1 MASREFLKILQS
13 ARFGDVSAQQNLASA
28 YLTGAFNTPIQ
39 PANSLVWLE
48 KSYFSITNQ
57 LVTDIKP
64 DDVYDLD
71 FSGSLAPVVS
81 LLSTIP
87 LANTVGSPAFPF
99 GWKLF
104 WKLAVALPS
113 TVSKDSLLSASSSIS
128 QAVLNARW
136 QLIQFLL
143 SPEYADEQTRLQ
155 VWLAS
160 TDIAEMDFMPAA
172 DLPSLQLV
180 CKSYLQSLAETESG
194 FTQAAK
200 ELLLR
205 LQPKDETLSG
215 LWSQWLASGKQDH
228 LLEAAEM
235 GLTIARLTLGL
246 QLAQLDAVST
256 STPVAA
262 EVDTGRSNAS
272 LKKAVYWLELAA
284 KDGDRDAWFTLGEI
298 YRRPQFSGYNATES
312 DRCFDRAADLGH
324 AQAQFRKGANLW
336 RKREKLDEKVKGL
349 QASYWVWQA
358 QQQGVHEARDL
369 LAKIL
374 ESCPK
379 PAVNDWHDLALL
391 AEQAINRHAEYKIEY
406 EWLLVCHRLVIA
418 NQFHFSKAEL
428 LLADI
433 AQLQHEHCVVVDI
446 RWELPK
452 ILPRLIQ
459 IETIGQR
466 RALLAAGKVFTSNT
480 NSTPGATSESRDSI
494 ARDAAYE
501 DELVDSRMREGN
513 LRQRRYRFDKVSQ
526 WLLSTFTKEAAR
538 KSPKRSDGALLSLGL
553 LLCLGPG
560 FIELCIF

>member
-57 LVTDIKP
+57 LVADTIS
-64 DDVYDLD
+64 DDAFDLG
-71 FSGSLAPVVS
+71 FSDSLAPVFS
-81 LLSTIP
+81 LLSTVP
-87 LANTVGSPAFPF
+87 LANTVGSPSFPF

-104 WKLAVALPS
+104 WKLAVALPTS
-113 TVSKDSLLSASSSIS
+113 PSADSLLSASSSIS
-128 QAVLNARW
+128 QAGLNARW
-136 QLIQFLL
+136 QLIQCLL
-143 SPEYADEQTRLQ
+143 SPEYVDEQMRLRD
-155 VWLAS
+155 WLAS
-160 TDIAEMDFMPAA
+160 TDLAAMDFMPGA

-180 CKSYLQSLAETESG
+180 CKSYLQSLAETETS

-215 LWSQWLASGKQDH
+215 LWAQWLASGKQEH

-235 GLTIARLTLGL
+235 GLTVARLTLGL
-246 QLAQLDAVST
+246 QLAQLDGISGSAPALTTISDG
-256 STPVAA
+256 
-262 EVDTGRSNAS
+262 EVDQGRSNAS

-284 KDGDRDAWFTLGEI
+284 KDGNRDAWFALGEI

-324 AQAQFRKGANLW
+324 AQAHFRKGANLW
-336 RKREKLDEKVKGL
+336 RKREKLEEKVKGL

-358 QQQGVHEARDL
+358 QQQGVGEAKDL
-369 LAKIL
+369 LTKIL

-379 PAVNDWHDLALL
+379 PAANDWHDLALL

-406 EWLLVCHRLVIA
+406 EWLLLCHRLVIA

-446 RWELPK
+446 RWKLPK

-466 RALLAAGKVFTSNT
+466 RALLAAGKVFTGNT
-480 NSTPGATSESRDSI
+480 NNALSATSGLRNSI
-494 ARDAAYE
+494 TLDAADE
-501 DELVDSRMREGN
+501 DELVESREREGN
-513 LRQRRYRFDKVSQ
+513 LRQRRYRFEKVSQ
-526 WLLSTFTKEAAR
+526 WLLSTFAKEIDR
-538 KSPKRSDGALLSLGL
+538 SSRGKLKSKN
-553 LLCLGPG
+553 
-560 FIELCIF
+560 

>member
-48 KSYFSITNQ
+48 KTYLSITNQ
-57 LVTDIKP
+57 LVIDASLG
-64 DDVYDLD
+64 DASDLV
-71 FSGSLAPVVS
+71 FSESLAPIFR

-104 WKLAVALPS
+104 WKLADVSPS
-113 TVSKDSLLSASSSIS
+113 SDAASSPLS
-128 QAVLNARW
+128 QAALNARW

-143 SPEYADEQTRLQ
+143 SPEYADEQTRLRD
-155 VWLAS
+155 WLAS
-160 TDIAEMDFMPAA
+160 SDIAEMNFIPAT

-180 CKSYLQSLAETESG
+180 CKSYLQSLAETDNT

-215 LWSQWLASGKQDH
+215 LWSQWLASGKQDY

-235 GLTIARLTLGL
+235 GLTVARLTLGL
-246 QLAQLDAVST
+246 QLAQLDGVSDAVSNT
-256 STPVAA
+256 ASSSVAA
-262 EVDTGRSNAS
+262 EVDKGRSNAS

-284 KDGDRDAWFTLGEI
+284 KDGDRNAWFALGEI
-298 YRRPQFSGYNATES
+298 YRRPQFSGYNANES

-349 QASYWVWQA
+349 QASYWVWQS
-358 QQQGVHEARDL
+358 QQQGVHEAKDL
-369 LAKIL
+369 LTKIL

-379 PAVNDWHDLALL
+379 PVLNDWHDLALL

-466 RALLAAGKVFTSNT
+466 RALLAAGKVFAGNNGSEL
-480 NSTPGATSESRDSI
+480 GAVSKSRDPI
-494 ARDAAYE
+494 HRNADEYE
-501 DELVDSRMREGN
+501 DDLLNSRDREGN

-526 WLLSTFTKEAAR
+526 WLLDTFTKQATTPPA
-538 KSPKRSDGALLSLGL
+538 KKK
-553 LLCLGPG
+553 
-560 FIELCIF
+560 

>member
-1 MASREFLKILQS
+1 MASRQFLKILQS

-28 YLTGAFNTPIQ
+28 YLTGAFNTPVQ
-39 PANSLVWLE
+39 PTNSLVWLE
-48 KSYFSITNQ
+48 KSYLSIINQEVTEISSGDSSDLGFS
-57 LVTDIKP
+57 D
-64 DDVYDLD
+64 
-71 FSGSLAPVVS
+71 SLAPVFS

-104 WKLAVALPS
+104 WKLADFSNDLTPTPSYQSQIAL
-113 TVSKDSLLSASSSIS
+113 K
-128 QAVLNARW
+128 ARW
-136 QLIQFLL
+136 QLILFLL
-143 SPEYADEQTRLQ
+143 SPEYVEEQARLRN
-155 VWLAS
+155 WLAS
-160 TDIAEMDFMPAA
+160 TDSVEIDSVPAA

-180 CKSYLQSLAETESG
+180 CKGYLQSLAETENS

-215 LWSQWLASGKQDH
+215 LWAQWLTSGKQDH
-228 LLEAAEM
+228 LLEAAEL

-246 QLAQLDAVST
+246 QLAQLDGASASSSGGT
-256 STPVAA
+256 
-262 EVDTGRSNAS
+262 EVDKGRSNAS

-284 KDGDRDAWFTLGEI
+284 KDGNRDAWFALGEI

-324 AQAQFRKGANLW
+324 VKAQFRKGANLW

-358 QQQGVHEARDL
+358 QQQGVHEAKDL
-369 LAKIL
+369 LTKIL

-379 PAVNDWHDLALL
+379 PAANDWHDLALL

-406 EWLLVCHRLVIA
+406 EWVLMCHRLVIA

-459 IETIGQR
+459 METIGQR
-466 RALLAAGKVFTSNT
+466 RALLAAGKVFTGNT
-480 NSTPGATSESRDSI
+480 SSALGTTSSSRGSI
-494 ARDAAYE
+494 TRDTADE
-501 DELVDSRMREGN
+501 DELAESREREGN

-526 WLLSTFTKEAAR
+526 WLLDTVAVETTRSSR
-538 KSPKRSDGALLSLGL
+538 QKSKVA
-553 LLCLGPG
+553 
-560 FIELCIF
+560 

>member
-13 ARFGDVSAQQNLASA
+13 ARFGDVSAQQSLASA
-28 YLTGAFNTPIQ
+28 YLTGAFKTPFQ

-48 KSYFSITNQ
+48 KSYLSITNQ
-57 LVTDIKP
+57 TVIDISSG
-64 DDVYDLD
+64 DASDLA
-71 FSGSLAPVVS
+71 FSEPLLPIFS

-99 GWKLF
+99 GWTLF
-104 WKLAVALPS
+104 WKLADAPLPS
-113 TVSKDSLLSASSSIS
+113 ESLSSPLSHA
-128 QAVLNARW
+128 ALNARW

-143 SPEYADEQTRLQ
+143 SPEYMDEQTRLRD
-155 VWLAS
+155 WLAS
-160 TDIAEMDFMPAA
+160 NDDGEIDSLPAA
-172 DLPSLQLV
+172 DMPALQQV
-180 CKSYLQSLAETESG
+180 CKSYLQSLAETENS

-215 LWSQWLASGKQDH
+215 LWSQWLVSGKLDY

-246 QLAQLDAVST
+246 QLAQLDGVSD
-256 STPVAA
+256 SASSSGSSN
-262 EVDTGRSNAS
+262 VDKGRSNAS

-284 KDGDRDAWFTLGEI
+284 KDGDRDAWFALGEI
-298 YRRPQFSGYNATES
+298 YRRPQFSGYNAAES

-358 QQQGVHEARDL
+358 QQQGVHEAKDL
-369 LAKIL
+369 LTKIL

-379 PAVNDWHDLALL
+379 PAANDWHDLALL
-391 AEQAINRHAEYKIEY
+391 AEQAISRHAEYKIEY
-406 EWLLVCHRLVIA
+406 EWLLLCHRLVIA

-466 RALLAAGKVFTSNT
+466 RALLAAGKVFAGNNGSEFGSVSKSREPIVRNT
-480 NSTPGATSESRDSI
+480 AE
-494 ARDAAYE
+494 YE
-501 DELVDSRMREGN
+501 DDLFNSREREGN
-513 LRQRRYRFDKVSQ
+513 LRQRRYRFEKVSQ
-526 WLLSTFTKEAAR
+526 WLLETFTKQATT
-538 KSPKRSDGALLSLGL
+538 SPEKKK
-553 LLCLGPG
+553 
-560 FIELCIF
+560 

>member
-1 MASREFLKILQS
+1 MASRQFLKILQS
-13 ARFGDVSAQQNLASA
+13 ARFGDVSAQQILASA
-28 YLTGAFNTPIQ
+28 YLTGAFKTPLQ
-39 PANSLVWLE
+39 PSNSLVWLE
-48 KSYFSITNQ
+48 KSYLTITNQ
-57 LVTDIKP
+57 LVIDTSSGDAS
-64 DDVYDLD
+64 DLAI
-71 FSGSLAPVVS
+71 SESLLPIFS

-104 WKLAVALPS
+104 WKLAVALPTSAS
-113 TVSKDSLLSASSSIS
+113 TDSSLSASSFIS

-136 QLIQFLL
+136 QLIQCLL
-143 SPEYADEQTRLQ
+143 SPEYVDEQSRLRT
-155 VWLAS
+155 WIAS
-160 TDIAEMDFMPAA
+160 LDLEEMDLLPAA
-172 DLPSLQLV
+172 DFPALQLV
-180 CKSYLQSLAETESG
+180 CKSYLQSLAETENT

-215 LWSQWLASGKQDH
+215 LWSQWLASGKPDY

-246 QLAQLDAVST
+246 QLAQLDGVSASGSGGT
-256 STPVAA
+256 
-262 EVDTGRSNAS
+262 EVDKGRSNAS

-284 KDGDRDAWFTLGEI
+284 KDGDRDAWFALGEI
-298 YRRPQFSGYNATES
+298 YRRPQFSGYNASES

-358 QQQGVHEARDL
+358 QQQGVGEAKDL

-379 PAVNDWHDLALL
+379 PTANDWHDLALL

-406 EWLLVCHRLVIA
+406 EWLLLCHRLVIA

-428 LLADI
+428 LLSDI

-466 RALLAAGKVFTSNT
+466 RALLAAGKVFAGNNGSEL
-480 NSTPGATSESRDSI
+480 GAVSKSRDPI
-494 ARDAAYE
+494 ARNTDEYE
-501 DELVDSRMREGN
+501 DDLFNSREREGN

-526 WLLSTFTKEAAR
+526 WLLSTFTKEAA
-538 KSPKRSDGALLSLGL
+538 KPLPKKK
-553 LLCLGPG
+553 
-560 FIELCIF
+560 

>member
-48 KSYFSITNQ
+48 KSYLSVTNQ
-57 LVTDIKP
+57 LVTD
-64 DDVYDLD
+64 VSSTNASDLS
-71 FSGSLAPVVS
+71 FSDSLAPIFS

-87 LANTVGSPAFPF
+87 LATTVGSPAFPF
-99 GWKLF
+99 GWRLF
-104 WKLAVALPS
+104 WKLAVALPTSAS
-113 TVSKDSLLSASSSIS
+113 TDSLLSVPPSIS

-136 QLIQFLL
+136 QLIQCLL
-143 SPEYADEQTRLQ
+143 SPEYADAQMRLQ

-160 TDIAEMDFMPAA
+160 TDITGMDYMPAT
-172 DLPSLQLV
+172 DLPALQLV
-180 CKSYLQSLAETESG
+180 CKSYLQSLAETESS

-200 ELLLR
+200 ELLLH

-228 LLEAAEM
+228 LLEVAEM
-235 GLTIARLTLGL
+235 GLTVARLTLGL
-246 QLAQLDAVST
+246 RLAQIDTVSVLA
-256 STPVAA
+256 SSSGAA
-262 EVDTGRSNAS
+262 EDDQGRSNAS

-284 KDGDRDAWFTLGEI
+284 KDGNRDAWFALGEI

-358 QQQGVHEARDL
+358 QQQSVHEAKDL

-379 PAVNDWHDLALL
+379 PAANDWHDLALL

-406 EWLLVCHRLVIA
+406 EWLLLCHRLVIA

-433 AQLQHEHCVVVDI
+433 TQLQHEHCVVVDI

-466 RALLAAGKVFTSNT
+466 RALLAAGKVFTGNT
-480 NSTPGATSESRDSI
+480 SIELGAASPSRDSI
-494 ARDAAYE
+494 TRNAADE
-501 DELVDSRMREGN
+501 DELVESRVREGN

-526 WLLSTFTKEAAR
+526 WLFSTFTKEAATT
-538 KSPKRSDGALLSLGL
+538 SPKKK
-553 LLCLGPG
+553 
-560 FIELCIF
+560 

>member
-13 ARFGDVSAQQNLASA
+13 ARFGDVYAQQNLASV
-28 YLTGAFNTPIQ
+28 YLSGAFNTPIQ
-39 PANSLVWLE
+39 PSNSLVWLE
-48 KSYFSITNQ
+48 KSYLSIINQ
-57 LVTDIKP
+57 SVIEISS
-64 DDVYDLD
+64 DDASDL
-71 FSGSLAPVVS
+71 GSSEPLAPIFS

-104 WKLAVALPS
+104 WKLADAPLPS
-113 TVSKDSLLSASSSIS
+113 ESLSSPLPH
-128 QAVLNARW
+128 AALNARW

-143 SPEYADEQTRLQ
+143 SPEYADEQTRLRD
-155 VWLAS
+155 WLDS
-160 TDIAEMDFMPAA
+160 SDVGKMDLLPAA
-172 DLPSLQLV
+172 DMPALQLV
-180 CKSYLQSLAETESG
+180 CKSYLQSLAETENT

-215 LWSQWLASGKQDH
+215 LWSQWLASGKQNH

-235 GLTIARLTLGL
+235 GLTVARLTIGL
-246 QLAQLDAVST
+246 QLAQLNGVSD
-256 STPVAA
+256 SVSDSDSVSASVSGVSK
-262 EVDTGRSNAS
+262 VDKGRSNAS

-284 KDGDRDAWFTLGEI
+284 KDGGRDAWFALGEI
-298 YRRPQFSGYNATES
+298 YRRPQFSGYNAAES

-358 QQQGVHEARDL
+358 QQQGVHEAKEL
-369 LAKIL
+369 LTKIL

-391 AEQAINRHAEYKIEY
+391 AEQAIGRHAEYKIEY
-406 EWLLVCHRLVIA
+406 DWLLLCHRLIIA

-466 RALLAAGKVFTSNT
+466 RALLAAGKVFAGN
-480 NSTPGATSESRDSI
+480 NGSELGVASKSRDPI
-494 ARDAAYE
+494 ARNTDEYE
-501 DELVDSRMREGN
+501 DDLFNSREREGN

-526 WLLSTFTKEAAR
+526 WLLDTFTKQATT
-538 KSPKRSDGALLSLGL
+538 SPAKKR
-553 LLCLGPG
+553 
-560 FIELCIF
+560 